1 MNYINKRR
9 RIKGRRI
16 KRKPKRLNERIWE
29 E

>member
-16 KRKPKRLNERIWE
+16 KRKPKRLNERISE